1 VDKKKKTILVSAC
14 LLGAHVNYC
23 GGHKNNLAV
32 RALAE
37 KVILIPICP
46 EQLGGLATPRP
57 AAEIT
62 GGTGKDVWRGTARV
76 LTVAGEDRT
85 EAFKRGAREV
95 WLLAGVLGAQAALLK
110 ARSPS
115 CGHGEVYDGTFSGV
129 KINGDGITA
138 AFLLSKKLPVFSEDE
153 LAHCEKWLSTGES

>member
-1 VDKKKKTILVSAC
+1 MEKKKKTILVSAC

-23 GGHKNNLAV
+23 GGHKNNLAI

-129 KINGDGITA
+129 KIDGDGVTA
-138 AFLLSKKLPVFSEDE
+138 AFLHGQNLPVFSEDE
-153 LAHCEKWLSTGES
+153 LAQCEKWLSTGES

>member
-23 GGHKNNLAV
+23 GGHNNHLAV

-37 KVILIPICP
+37 KVTLIPICP

-62 GGTGKDVWRGTARV
+62 GGTGKDVWSGTAHV
-76 LTVAGEDRT
+76 VTVAGEDRT
-85 EAFKRGAREV
+85 AAFKRGAREV

-115 CGHGEVYDGTFSGV
+115 CGHGEIYDGTFRGV
-129 KINGDGITA
+129 KIDGDGITA
-138 AFLLSKKLPVFSEDE
+138 AFLLGHNFPVFSEDE
-153 LAHCEKWLSTGES
+153 LAQCEKWLSTGES